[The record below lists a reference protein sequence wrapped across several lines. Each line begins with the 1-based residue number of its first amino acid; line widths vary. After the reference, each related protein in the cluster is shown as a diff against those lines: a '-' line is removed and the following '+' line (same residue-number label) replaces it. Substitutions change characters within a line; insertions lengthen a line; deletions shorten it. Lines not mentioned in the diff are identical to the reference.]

1 MLLLIFCIMWQMF
14 SPALECL
21 KSFHAWW
28 KVWLQES
35 HPQQNRKGLKPIHKK
50 KKKVPVLEM
59 KPFILSP
66 CVFNL
71 PDKWERSAEKDSSM
85 NNRQR

>member
-1 MLLLIFCIMWQMF
+1 
-14 SPALECL
+14 
-21 KSFHAWW
+21 
-28 KVWLQES
+28 
-35 HPQQNRKGLKPIHKK
+35 
-50 KKKVPVLEM
+50 M

-85 NNRQR
+85 NNKAKIKTTLFAHLCFNFSQPLAHITLNAAFCHSGLKRISRK